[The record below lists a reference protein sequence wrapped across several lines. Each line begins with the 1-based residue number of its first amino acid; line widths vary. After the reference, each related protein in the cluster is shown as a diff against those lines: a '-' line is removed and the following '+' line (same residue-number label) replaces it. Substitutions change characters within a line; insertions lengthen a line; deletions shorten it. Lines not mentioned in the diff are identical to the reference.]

1 MKKIHGLISEIEQG
15 GIQMSEQPNERVG
28 QLPRYQQV
36 AVEISERIVEGRYV
50 EGEKIHARSTL
61 ATHFNVSAETARKA
75 ISILVDLGIM
85 DVKHGSGAFVVSK
98 EKAAEYVTQFKA
110 SQSILSIR
118 QQMQASIERQRTETN
133 HLNQLLDQLVARTK
147 NIHDQ
152 LPFVPYE
159 IELTSQAQNLEISIN
174 ELNFWHQTG
183 ATIVAIQTDKELL
196 LSPGP
201 YAKLSIGNHLYFVG
215 TETVFDRVQRFFYE

>member
-1 MKKIHGLISEIEQG
+1 
-15 GIQMSEQPNERVG
+15 
-28 QLPRYQQV
+28 
-36 AVEISERIVEGRYV
+36 
-50 EGEKIHARSTL
+50 
-61 ATHFNVSAETARKA
+61 
-75 ISILVDLGIM
+75 
-85 DVKHGSGAFVVSK
+85 
-98 EKAAEYVTQFKA
+98 
-110 SQSILSIR
+110 
-118 QQMQASIERQRTETN
+118 MQASIERQRTETN

-147 NIHDQ
+147 NVHDQ